1 RSCLVNKRMMTT
13 TLKNA
18 GALKLGR
25 YIVNKESYTDSFSF
39 EFNNGDEAY
48 NTSCFF
54 DFDSRIPIKSRINV
68 IIGENGTGKTTY
80 LADLALSLSGR
91 KNKGVFTEHR
101 PSFSKVISAS
111 FSAFDTFEI
120 PAEKKTFSYKYCG
133 LRNKDGFMNRKNML
147 SVYKS
152 CCKKIS
158 ERHAIDL
165 WLDTLNNFIP
175 DDKLNYIKEEFFDRK
190 IFSNIID
197 NKLLSSGESIL
208 LYSFTQ
214 IIAETKKESSL
225 LFDEPEL
232 HLHPRAISHL
242 IPAIKHILIDLNAY
256 AIIATHS
263 PIVLQ
268 QVPSKFI
275 RVFDNNSG
283 KVNSRVLEIETLG
296 DSLSSI
302 TNEVFNTF
310 EINQPYKELLKNL
323 FRNNSIEEINDLFEG
338 KLSLSCELYLESL
351 RNNEK

>member
-1 RSCLVNKRMMTT
+1 
-13 TLKNA
+13 
-18 GALKLGR
+18 
-25 YIVNKESYTDSFSF
+25 
-39 EFNNGDEAY
+39 
-48 NTSCFF
+48 
-54 DFDSRIPIKSRINV
+54 
-68 IIGENGTGKTTY
+68 
-80 LADLALSLSGR
+80 
-91 KNKGVFTEHR
+91 
-101 PSFSKVISAS
+101 
-111 FSAFDTFEI
+111 
-120 PAEKKTFSYKYCG
+120 
-133 LRNKDGFMNRKNML
+133 
-147 SVYKS
+147 
-152 CCKKIS
+152 
-158 ERHAIDL
+158 
-165 WLDTLNNFIP
+165 
-175 DDKLNYIKEEFFDRK
+175 
-190 IFSNIID
+190 
-197 NKLLSSGESIL
+197 LLSSGESIL

-338 KLSLSCELYLESL
+338 KL
-351 RNNEK
+351 